1 MALLLYNI
9 IYLEVN
15 FVLKLQEIIHQ
26 LVNKD
31 SIVIQGD
38 EYKVDNVVY
47 ITDAEILKTRFLLKN
62 TKSEDKIAVDIDIS
76 AKIYKC

>member
-1 MALLLYNI
+1 M
-9 IYLEVN
+9 
-15 FVLKLQEIIHQ
+15 LKLQEIIHQ

-62 TKSEDKIAVDIDIS
+62 IKGEDKIAVDIDIS

>member
-1 MALLLYNI
+1 M
-9 IYLEVN
+9 
-15 FVLKLQEIIHQ
+15 LKLQEIIHQ

-47 ITDAEILKTRFLLKN
+47 ITDAEILKTRF
-62 TKSEDKIAVDIDIS
+62 
-76 AKIYKC
+76 